1 MFIYNF
7 KENKLPNIADLKA
20 NIETEAFVLENQIK
34 TTAEKQESIYKSFID
49 LSIRTYLNFE
59 NASILKDFNNAFSS
73 VSELSGKLKAQKL
86 RLETIKSFINSTEF
100 DNENFNQDEFLKN
113 FQDLL
118 EDYYGYKNQTQI
130 EIVQKNKKINKLLK
144 ALEKCNSITSKSEN
158 KNQNQKQKYK
168 NKAQKEQT
176 KKEQSKQPNP
186 IFKPITQE
194 TNSNRLLDN
203 RSLII
208 SEKDKKV
215 YLPYLVSDLQEDIQ
229 KTDYDSF
236 EELIENNYII
246 PLKRFRNPSVSRF
259 KEGFR
264 LMREKEYES
273 FGASFSLG
281 MKLMHNYKLHPAV
294 ITACRNVDE
303 LKCFLDCLD
312 EDIVDSFDIFDIQYD
327 IPPIKK

>member
-118 EDYYGYKNQTQI
+118 EDYYGYTLLLQNLKI
-130 EIVQKNKKINKLLK
+130 KIKIKNKNIKIKLK
-144 ALEKCNSITSKSEN
+144 KS
-158 KNQNQKQKYK
+158 KQKK
-168 NKAQKEQT
+168 NNLNNQIQFLNQLH
-176 KKEQSKQPNP
+176 KK
-186 IFKPITQE
+186 
-194 TNSNRLLDN
+194 
-203 RSLII
+203 LIQI
-208 SEKDKKV
+208 
-215 YLPYLVSDLQEDIQ
+215 
-229 KTDYDSF
+229 
-236 EELIENNYII
+236 
-246 PLKRFRNPSVSRF
+246 
-259 KEGFR
+259 
-264 LMREKEYES
+264 
-273 FGASFSLG
+273 
-281 MKLMHNYKLHPAV
+281 
-294 ITACRNVDE
+294 
-303 LKCFLDCLD
+303 DC
-312 EDIVDSFDIFDIQYD
+312 
-327 IPPIKK
+327 